1 MISAYPARRFV
12 LPPWSLPSLS
22 PRSGKGG
29 PTIAGAARGA
39 SVWPARGVARAMG
52 RLGRD
57 LHALHSGAT
66 LNAPVISEGRK
77 CLTT

>member
-39 SVWPARGVARAMG
+39 SVWPACGVARAMG
-52 RLGRD
+52 RL
-57 LHALHSGAT
+57 ALQLPFCFEVGSLSGS
-66 LNAPVISEGRK
+66 LVSSAPE
-77 CLTT
+77 